1 LHQSGRLDETQ
12 LADFARGGKF
22 DETTIALSI
31 LVNLPIGLVERAI
44 INQRTEQVLVL
55 AKATGLGW
63 ETTKEILLLQAG
75 TNGSSTLE
83 IDQCCAS
90 FARLQ
95 PDTAKKAI
103 HFYRLRERA
112 LANG

>member
-1 LHQSGRLDETQ
+1 
-12 LADFARGGKF
+12 LALFARSGKF

-31 LVNLPIGLVERAI
+31 LANLPIGLVERAI
-44 INQRTEQVLVL
+44 TNNRTEQVLVL

-63 ETTKEILLLQAG
+63 DTTKEILLLQAG
-75 TNGSSTLE
+75 TSGSSTLE
-83 IDQCCAS
+83 LDQCCAT

-112 LANG
+112 LASG